1 MVKKCYTKYRKRK
14 IPINPER
21 TKNMAE
27 KLNKNYEEIEE
38 MEMEMEEE
46 SRGDYKLTKYE
57 QEVHLSFNMEDDL
70 ATLYTSSTTWMK
82 KMDKLVET
90 YPDAYK
96 LVDVSKA
103 CGTIVGKTYEFPV
116 EFFRLGKPRKEL
128 SEERKEELRSRLA
141 SFKK

>member
-1 MVKKCYTKYRKRK
+1 MTLKCYTIDIKDKPK
-14 IPINPER
+14 IQKGQNIME
-21 TKNMAE
+21 E
-27 KLNKNYEEIEE
+27 KLNKNYEEIEDIE
-38 MEMEMEEE
+38 ETEEE

-57 QEVHLSFNMEDDL
+57 QEVHLNFNMEDDL

-96 LVDVSKA
+96 VVDVSKI
-103 CGTIVGKTYEFPV
+103 CGTVIGKTYEFPI

-128 SEERKEELRSRLA
+128 SEERKEELRNRLA